1 MPLARY
7 FTFVGGLLLAL
18 LFLADWYF
26 PKLVAPPATA
36 GVDKSIIRLHTAHKW
51 PEATVFDTSLPTIV
65 PPPAPLIFAVQ
76 RPPQPVARAEAPTQ
90 AFAMAIKEAP
100 AAGAERLKPARKQRG
115 QRKTRFANARTP
127 HLASYET
134 GFRSVMPAGW

>member
-7 FTFVGGLLLAL
+7 FTFVGSLLLAL

-36 GVDKSIIRLHTAHKW
+36 GVDKTIIRLHSAHKW

-65 PPPAPLIFAVQ
+65 PPPAAVVADR
-76 RPPQPVARAEAPTQ
+76 RPPAAIARPPEQ
-90 AFAMAIKEAP
+90 AFALALPEAMPVRAEPAP
-100 AAGAERLKPARKQRG
+100 APRKHIERRRVTDNAAHARRI
-115 QRKTRFANARTP
+115 
-127 HLASYET
+127 ASYEAS
-134 GFRSVMPAGW
+134 GFRIGPPAGW